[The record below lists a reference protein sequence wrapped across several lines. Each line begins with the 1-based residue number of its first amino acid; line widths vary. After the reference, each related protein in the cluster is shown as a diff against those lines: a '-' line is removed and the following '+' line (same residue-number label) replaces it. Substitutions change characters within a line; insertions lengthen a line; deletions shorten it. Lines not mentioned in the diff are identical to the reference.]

1 MSFRIAKA
9 YLDKLMDLKLGDETM
24 SQLMRGLRAR
34 RTALELLSKLANFI
48 QELADDGA
56 IQEGQVDALLHELEH
71 DAVHLR
77 ANKAPT
83 LDGTAGR
90 SQGALPVSEVAQF
103 VLELNSL
110 REATLAE
117 LIEKGYADVEVKH
130 FSFPKIPTEVR
141 APMDF
146 RRTAES
152 TMPSHQAWI
161 ASLAQSDHD
170 KEIVKLAKHQDARA
184 ACENMINGTASS
196 SLKRACSAGGGTSS
210 TADNSQQA

>member
-1 MSFRIAKA
+1 MCYLSAHRGAQEVTSHILSPVGKKDEWKGEVNAVNNESKMSFRIAKA

-130 FSFPKIPTEVR
+130 FSFPKIPTE
-141 APMDF
+141 
-146 RRTAES
+146 
-152 TMPSHQAWI
+152 
-161 ASLAQSDHD
+161 SDHD
-170 KEIVKLAKHQDARA
+170 KEVVKLAKHQDARA
-184 ACENMINGTASS
+184 ACENMING
-196 SLKRACSAGGGTSS
+196 
-210 TADNSQQA
+210 